1 MFSSFLFAGH
11 SQNFWV
17 NLLGFNLVWS
27 LSIFVGNPA
36 IPIVVCLLVLHLL
49 LHQQFHT
56 ELQVVLMTGSVGY
69 CIDCFLTLLGFFR
82 FDTVQGITPLWLLF
96 LWLAFCAT
104 LRQSLAYFS
113 RHRVAAALFGA
124 FGGTSAYMAAAHFGA
139 VELGQSFVISSITL
153 GLIWILLFPLLVWMS
168 KTIEVELCR

>member
-1 MFSSFLFAGH
+1 MFSSFLFSGH

-27 LSIFVGNPA
+27 LCIFVGNPA

-82 FDTVQGITPLWLLF
+82 FDSVQGITPLWLLF

-153 GLIWILLFPLLVWMS
+153 GLIWLLLFPLLVWMS